1 MGGPI
6 PLFYSLKFPDVISE
20 INLFALQLKFTLQYQ
35 RYNTISN
42 FKNPAF
48 HKKTAKKR
56 KDKVLLNRNQRNV
69 KWHIIF
75 LQHLF
80 SGFNSLICDITKW
93 SEKLWKSCS
102 KGCKIFK
109 ACLTIL
115 RRCAFKVFNMLMTLE
130 ALPLTGYSWSN

>member
-1 MGGPI
+1 MSY
-6 PLFYSLKFPDVISE
+6 LRLTYLHCSWNLHYSIKD
-20 INLFALQLKFTLQYQ
+20 
-35 RYNTISN
+35 TISN

-130 ALPLTGYSWSN
+130 ALPLTGYCIHDQINKWNKCWLKDNQNI